1 VNYSRQAVYAI
12 DTTFVVDDRFTRAD
26 IRWLYYLLSSL
37 SLDQI
42 SRDSAIPGLDREQ
55 AYEQVAA
62 CPSARSEQLAIVQYL
77 DCSGRATERVV
88 RQKNRLI
95 TLLNEQK
102 QAIIHRAVT
111 RGLDPNVRLKP
122 SRVEWLGKVP
132 EHWDV
137 APLRLRYLQCLGKM
151 LDTKR
156 IKGSHLVP
164 YLRNVDVQWDRV
176 ATTELPSMDITA
188 TEFDRYT
195 LRKGDLLVCEGGE
208 VGRAAIW
215 NGDLPICGFQK
226 AIHRLRPVSVQRD
239 LPRFLMYVLR
249 AAARAG
255 AFDDGHESTIAHLTG
270 EKIRSHRLAFPELR
284 EQIEIVEHLDA
295 ATRRVDGAIQA
306 IRGSIE
312 VCIELRTRLI
322 ADVVTGKVDVRQAAR
337 LSEIE
342 ESEEPLDASDAPADV
357 EAEHG
362 LDADADNAESDD
374 ALEDA
379 VA

>member
-1 VNYSRQAVYAI
+1 
-12 DTTFVVDDRFTRAD
+12 
-26 IRWLYYLLSSL
+26 
-37 SLDQI
+37 
-42 SRDSAIPGLDREQ
+42 
-55 AYEQVAA
+55 
-62 CPSARSEQLAIVQYL
+62 
-77 DCSGRATERVV
+77 
-88 RQKNRLI
+88 
-95 TLLNEQK
+95 
-102 QAIIHRAVT
+102 
-111 RGLDPNVRLKP
+111 
-122 SRVEWLGKVP
+122 
-132 EHWDV
+132 
-137 APLRLRYLQCLGKM
+137 
-151 LDTKR
+151 
-156 IKGSHLVP
+156 
-164 YLRNVDVQWDRV
+164 
-176 ATTELPSMDITA
+176 
-188 TEFDRYT
+188 
-195 LRKGDLLVCEGGE
+195 
-208 VGRAAIW
+208 
-215 NGDLPICGFQK
+215 
-226 AIHRLRPVSVQRD
+226 
-239 LPRFLMYVLR
+239 MYVLR